1 MAGVS
6 TDTVPAM
13 LTPGEFVI
21 KRESAAMLGEPFL
34 RKLNAVSDNATQGFH
49 AGGGVNQNN
58 RPHSNIDSL
67 IGQAQ
72 ENMKPLYGGGVDY
85 VKDLALIAKEKRE
98 ENPLF
103 GLNMF
108 TGVDPFDIYSV
119 FAEKKRQEDLPMV
132 DMEAVLENIRALKGH
147 HDRGGAYDTDTG
159 TLLRGYRQGGDV
171 ELYPEPGK
179 PGRYKDPIHRYLS
192 DMILAGKADEMG
204 QLLNDSYYRQLV
216 EQEMKFMQI
225 QNLVQS
231 AEEALPTYTGKKEG
245 IDFGDIFGEQSWL
258 KQRGK
263 KKSIRNVEDI
273 MGEMPFGQRRSE
285 LFEKGLYGL
294 GYQKGGGVGEAGRAY
309 PPDTLMSPFWGDTA
323 PAPEAQDATAT
334 TPFQSLVQAAEF
346 DKMVKMLMAQAALQ
360 KAKQANEVG
369 EAEKIEWDGK
379 SVLPPWEGKRNFKGN
394 LYEDNIEFPV
404 YREGNPQI
412 YLQ

>member
-58 RPHSNIDSL
+58 RPHGNIDAL

-72 ENMKPLYGGGVDY
+72 LANMSGDVDRDNLEILKSLIDDAKWSASRSGTIEDMVKGHTPLEQLEPLKNPFKDIDFPPDVLVDTPWQGILRDFPAPWSSEEQKVKDMGGRTFGDYEKSMNRAMSMFPEAYQDEPESKSWIQRILGRQEGGYMQGYENGGGEV
-85 VKDLALIAKEKRE
+85 A
-98 ENPLF
+98 P
-103 GLNMF
+103 
-108 TGVDPFDIYSV
+108 
-119 FAEKKRQEDLPMV
+119 
-132 DMEAVLENIRALKGH
+132 
-147 HDRGGAYDTDTG
+147 
-159 TLLRGYRQGGDV
+159 
-171 ELYPEPGK
+171 
-179 PGRYKDPIHRYLS
+179 
-192 DMILAGKADEMG
+192 
-204 QLLNDSYYRQLV
+204 
-216 EQEMKFMQI
+216 
-225 QNLVQS
+225 
-231 AEEALPTYTGKKEG
+231 
-245 IDFGDIFGEQSWL
+245 
-258 KQRGK
+258 
-263 KKSIRNVEDI
+263 
-273 MGEMPFGQRRSE
+273 
-285 LFEKGLYGL
+285 
-294 GYQKGGGVGEAGRAY
+294 GYQEGGGVGEAGRQY
-309 PPDTLMSPFWGDTA
+309 PPGTLMSPFMGDTVFT
-323 PAPEAQDATAT
+323 PEAQDATAT

>member
-6 TDTVPAM
+6 TDTVGLRVRPNSFVVKRGSSILNEKLLDNILGKKPKKYAGGETVPIRATPEERIATPEEVAM
-13 LTPGEFVI
+13 YGIDFFRAI
-21 KRESAAMLGEPFL
+21 NNS
-34 RKLNAVSDNATQGFH
+34 SDNAAH
-49 AGGGVNQNN
+49 N
-58 RPHSNIDSL
+58 NIDEL
-67 IGQAQ
+67 IWQS
-72 ENMKPLYGGGVDY
+72 ENVMKPMYGGGEVAPGYQD
-85 VKDLALIAKEKRE
+85 
-98 ENPLF
+98 
-103 GLNMF
+103 G
-108 TGVDPFDIYSV
+108 GVAGY
-119 FAEKKRQEDLPMV
+119 QE
-132 DMEAVLENIRALKGH
+132 
-147 HDRGGAYDTDTG
+147 
-159 TLLRGYRQGGDV
+159 GDEV
-171 ELYPEPGK
+171 GLYPEPGK

-245 IDFGDIFGEQSWL
+245 LDLGDIFGEQSWL
-258 KQRGK
+258 KQRGE

-294 GYQKGGGVGEAGRAY
+294 GYQGGGGVGEAGRAY
-309 PPDTLMSPFWGDTA
+309 PPGTLMSPFWGDTA

-334 TPFQSLVQAAEF
+334 TPFQSPAQAAEF
-346 DKMVKMLMAQAALQ
+346 ARMIKMLMAQAALQ
-360 KAKQANEVG
+360 EAKQASEVG

-394 LYEDNIEFPV
+394 LYEDNIEFRVPFP
-404 YREGNPQI
+404 ENPQI
-412 YLQ
+412 YSQ